1 MSARGKA
8 RLLALD
14 FLYEGDLR
22 GKSPLELLQ
31 ERGTGEISQGE
42 YVSTLLTGVSAHLGK
57 IDEIITTYAQGWDLD
72 RMPPI
77 DRNILRIAIYEI
89 LWESQLD
96 DQVAVSQAIEIA
108 QELSTDDSSKYVNG
122 VLGRII
128 ALKSTFAI

>member
-1 MSARGKA
+1 
-8 RLLALD
+8 
-14 FLYEGDLR
+14 
-22 GKSPLELLQ
+22 
-31 ERGTGEISQGE
+31 
-42 YVSTLLTGVSAHLGK
+42 
-57 IDEIITTYAQGWDLD
+57 
-72 RMPPI
+72 MPPI

>member
-22 GKSPLELLQ
+22 GKSPLELLK

-108 QELSTDDSSKYVNG
+108 QELSTDESSKYVNG